1 MFPPS
6 AHNTGSAA
14 ESAIDRLFLGEWL
27 ISLGV
32 RCAGPVEVARIGAG
46 NSNLTFLV
54 TDTADRRW
62 VLRRP
67 PLGDLL
73 TSAHDVVREARVVGA
88 LHGTGVPVPQVVG
101 VSAHKGV
108 PMVLL
113 EHIEGQVIE
122 DVAVAQT
129 LTPHQRRSTGL
140 ALARALAQVHA
151 VDLAATGLTDLASH
165 RPYAERQLRRWSR
178 QWDRSRT
185 RDLPQVDQ
193 LTQRLSAAVPE
204 QHELTLVHGDFHL
217 RNMITAPADGTIT
230 AVLDWELCTLGEPL
244 ADLGSLLA
252 YWPEHG
258 EPSIAGFEMTALTGF
273 PTRQEL
279 VDEYLAHTGRDPAAL
294 AFWHALGLWK
304 LAIIAEGVRRRVL
317 DNPDNSTHAGAPATD
332 QIDHL
337 VDLAD
342 VVATTTGM

>member
-1 MFPPS
+1 MFPAP
-6 AHNTGSAA
+6 AHNPGSAA
-14 ESAIDRLFLGEWL
+14 ELAIDRVHLRDWL
-27 ISLGV
+27 ISLGL
-32 RCAGPVEVARIGAG
+32 RCTGPVEVTRIGAG

-67 PLGDLL
+67 PLGELL
-73 TSAHDVVREARVVGA
+73 ASAHDVVREARVVRA
-88 LHGTGVPVPQVVG
+88 LEDTDVPVPRVLGVG
-101 VSAHKGV
+101 AQGEV

-113 EHIEGQVIE
+113 SYVEGQVIE
-122 DVAVAQT
+122 DIAVAET
-129 LTPHQRRSTGL
+129 LTPHQRRATSL

-151 VDLAATGLTDLASH
+151 VDLATTGLTDLASH

-178 QWDRSRT
+178 QWEQSRT
-185 RDLPQVDQ
+185 RELPRVDQ
-193 LTQRLSAAVPE
+193 LTTRLTAAIPE

-217 RNMITAPADGTIT
+217 RNMIIAPTDGSIT
-230 AVLDWELCTLGEPL
+230 AVLDWELCTLGDPL

-252 YWPEHG
+252 YWCEPG
-258 EPSIAGFEMTALTGF
+258 ELAVPGFEMTALPGF
-273 PTRQEL
+273 PSRQEL
-279 VDEYLAHTGRDPAAL
+279 VDEYLDHTGRDPAAL

-304 LAIIAEGVRRRVL
+304 LAIIAEGVRRRTL
-317 DNPDNSTHAGAPATD
+317 DNPDNSTHAGAPTIA

-342 VVATTTGM
+342 VVATATGL